1 LVEHAPG
8 SKAMQRERL
17 DDRPSGTAPATSHSA
32 VDSGKILFRFEKSP
46 CRHRKASSNQWLETI
61 LARPAD
67 SRNSAPFGT
76 VGSGPAVELRRGF
89 EIAEFGIL
97 GMGI

>member
-1 LVEHAPG
+1 
-8 SKAMQRERL
+8 
-17 DDRPSGTAPATSHSA
+17 
-32 VDSGKILFRFEKSP
+32 
-46 CRHRKASSNQWLETI
+46 

-67 SRNSAPFGT
+67 SRNPAPFGT

-97 GMGI
+97 GMDI